1 MATLKMEGPL
11 HPSQVRVYFRSS
23 VRYNDRHFLM
33 QKQAELTGV
42 GGPWTHVP
50 ADLERRRAIERAV
63 VSYVGRERLVPP
75 LTAGELASHAECV
88 ASAVAIRADELPYV
102 SLLLNNV
109 LWSDVVAGVPFER
122 RLLLLPQCLAN
133 TAVCKADRD
142 DLGLLCAQCGGCPIG
157 ELQTEADRLGY
168 VTLVAEGTTVVSKLL
183 TSGKVDA
190 VIGVGCMDSLRRIF
204 PIMHAH
210 AIPGQGIPL
219 LTDGCV
225 STTVDVAWAL
235 EIIRAHKAKMSDGV
249 ADLDAVSSVIRRWFA
264 AESLSALMGGGATEA
279 QRVGQEWLM
288 TGGKRWRPM
297 LTAALFETAGG
308 DIERI
313 KEAAIAVECF
323 HKASL
328 IHDDIE
334 DNDDERY
341 GEPTVHKRVGVP
353 AAINAGDYLIGEG
366 YRLLAASDFPGE
378 VRAAMLLAAAR
389 GHRELCLGQ
398 GEELAFCRRPSPV
411 SEPAVLK
418 IYEQKT
424 AAAFEVAV
432 LVGAAAAGVD
442 AGTCA
447 QLSAFSRAVG
457 TAYQIQDDIEDF
469 RSVRG
474 RAADML
480 AMRPTLFLAVAC
492 MSDHPEVR
500 AALDAVWQGDAE
512 GRQRLIDVVEAA
524 GLHTRVELLYAH
536 YRHET
541 ERVLSGIPH
550 AGLNRLLRRIMVR
563 MLK

>member
-1 MATLKMEGPL
+1 MKKESDILESGAARL
-11 HPSQVRVYFRSS
+11 F
-23 VRYNDRHFLM
+23 
-33 QKQAELTGV
+33 
-42 GGPWTHVP
+42 VP
-50 ADLERRRAIERAV
+50 TEHERRLALERAV
-63 VSYVGRERLVPP
+63 AAYVASERLVPP
-75 LTAGELASHAECV
+75 LTAEELGAHAHCAAAAVSARPEELA
-88 ASAVAIRADELPYV
+88 YV
-102 SLLLNNV
+102 SVLLNNV
-109 LWSDVVAGVPFER
+109 LWADVVAGVPYER
-122 RLLLLPQCLAN
+122 RLLLLPQCLAD
-133 TAVCKADRD
+133 AEVCRAERD
-142 DLGLLCAQCGGCPIG
+142 GLGLLCAQCGGCSIHA
-157 ELQTEADRLGY
+157 LQAEADRLGY

-190 VIGVGCMDSLRRIF
+190 VIGVGCLEALRRIF
-204 PIMHAH
+204 PIMNTH

-219 LTDGCV
+219 LADGCV
-225 STTVDVAWAL
+225 HTTVDVPWAL
-235 EIIRAHKAKMSDGV
+235 DIIRVRKPALSDGV
-249 ADLDAVSSVIRRWFA
+249 TDLDAVAAVVRRWFA
-264 AESLSALMGGGATEA
+264 PDALDALMGTGVAEA
-279 QRVGQEWLM
+279 QRVGREWLM

-297 LTAALFETAGG
+297 LTAAVFETAGG

-313 KEAAIAVECF
+313 RPAAVAVECF

-341 GEPTVHKRVGVP
+341 GEPTVHRRYGVP

-366 YRLLAASDFPGE
+366 YRLLASAEFAGD
-378 VRAAMLLAAAR
+378 VRAEMTVAAAR

-411 SEPAVLK
+411 SEAAVLR

-432 LVGAAAAGVD
+432 LVGALAAGAD
-442 AGTCA
+442 AALCA

-492 MSDHPEVR
+492 LSDNGDVR
-500 AALDAVWQGDAE
+500 GALDAVWKGDAE
-512 GRQRLIDVVEAA
+512 GRLRLIDAVQAA

-541 ERVLSGIPH
+541 ERVVSGLQH
-550 AGLNRLLRRIMVR
+550 TGLKRLLRRIMMK

>member
-1 MATLKMEGPL
+1 MRTESDIEGAEVKRL
-11 HPSQVRVYFRSS
+11 CVPS
-23 VRYNDRHFLM
+23 DR
-33 QKQAELTGV
+33 
-42 GGPWTHVP
+42 
-50 ADLERRRAIERAV
+50 DRRCALERAV
-63 VSYVGRERLVPP
+63 VSYASCERLEPP
-75 LTAGELASHAECV
+75 LTAEELAAHARC
-88 ASAVAIRADELPYV
+88 AAVAVAATADELAYLSV
-102 SLLLNNV
+102 LLNNV
-109 LWSDVVAGVPFER
+109 LWADVVTGVPYER
-122 RLLLLPQCLAN
+122 RLLLLPQCLAD
-133 TAVCKADRD
+133 TEVCQADRD
-142 DLGLLCAQCGGCPIG
+142 GLGLLCAQCGGCPIH
-157 ELQTEADRLGY
+157 ELQAEADRLGY

-190 VIGVGCMDSLRRIF
+190 VIGVGCLESLRRIF
-204 PIMHAH
+204 PIMNTH

-225 STTVDVAWAL
+225 RTSVDVPWAL
-235 EIIRAHKAKMSDGV
+235 NLIRMRKDTLANGIT
-249 ADLDAVSSVIRRWFA
+249 DLDAVAAVVRRWFLPA
-264 AESLSALMGGGATEA
+264 QLEAVLGAGSADA
-279 QRVGQEWLM
+279 QRVAQEWLM

-297 LTAALFETAGG
+297 LTAAVFETAGG

-313 KEAAIAVECF
+313 RPAAVAVECF

-341 GEPTVHKRVGVP
+341 GELTVHRRYGVP

-366 YRLLAASDFPGE
+366 YRLLAAAGFPDG
-378 VRAAMLLAAAR
+378 VRANMTLAAAR

-398 GEELAFCRRPSPV
+398 GEELAFVRRPFPV
-411 SEPAVLK
+411 TEASVLR

-432 LVGAAAAGVD
+432 LVGALAAGADD
-442 AGTCA
+442 ALCA

-469 RSVRG
+469 LSVRG

-492 MSDHPEVR
+492 LSDHADVR
-500 AALDAVWQGDAE
+500 SALDAVWKGDAE
-512 GRQRLIDVVEAA
+512 GRLRLIDAIQAA

-541 ERVLSGIPH
+541 ERVMSGIQH
-550 AGLNRLLRRIMVR
+550 TGLKRLLRRIMMK

>member
-1 MATLKMEGPL
+1 
-11 HPSQVRVYFRSS
+11 
-23 VRYNDRHFLM
+23 M
-33 QKQAELTGV
+33 QKRADKRGADEPQLR
-42 GGPWTHVP
+42 VP
-50 ADLERRRAIERAV
+50 ADPARRRAIERAV
-63 VSYVGRERLVPP
+63 AEYAGRERLVPP
-75 LTAGELASHAECV
+75 LTAGELAAHAEC
-88 ASAVAIRADELPYV
+88 AGAGLTLADDERAYV
-102 SLLLNNV
+102 SLMLNNV
-109 LWSDVVAGVPFER
+109 LWADVVAGVPFER
-122 RLLLLPQCLAN
+122 RLLLLPQCLAS
-133 TAVCKADRD
+133 TATCKADRD
-142 DLGLLCAQCGGCPIG
+142 SLGLLCAQCGGCSIG
-157 ELQTEADRLGY
+157 ELQAEADRLGY

-183 TSGKVDA
+183 TSGKVDV

-219 LTDGCV
+219 LADGCV
-225 STTVDVAWAL
+225 NTTLDVAWAL
-235 EIIRAHKAKMSDGV
+235 EVIRACKPKSSDGV
-249 ADLDAVSSVIRRWFA
+249 PDLDAVSAVVRRWFS
-264 AESLSALMGGGATEA
+264 AESLASLMGGGGTEA
-279 QRVGQEWLM
+279 QRAGQEWLM

-313 KEAAIAVECF
+313 RDAAVAVECF

-341 GEPTVHKRVGVP
+341 GEPTVHKRYGVP

-378 VRAAMLLAAAR
+378 VRAAMVLAASR

-398 GEELAFCRRPSPV
+398 GEELAFCRKPSPV
-411 SEPAVLK
+411 SEPAVLR

-424 AAAFEVAV
+424 SAAFEVAV

-442 AGTCA
+442 AATCA

-457 TAYQIQDDIEDF
+457 TAYQIQDDVEDF

-492 MSDHPEVR
+492 ASDHPAVR
-500 AALDAVWQGDAE
+500 AALDAVWRGDAE
-512 GRQRLIDVVEAA
+512 GRQRLIDVIEEA

-541 ERVLSGIPH
+541 ERVLAGIPH
-550 AGLNRLLRRIMVR
+550 VGLNRLLRRIMVR

>member
-1 MATLKMEGPL
+1 
-11 HPSQVRVYFRSS
+11 
-23 VRYNDRHFLM
+23 M
-33 QKQAELTGV
+33 QKEAIKL
-42 GGPWTHVP
+42 GGADKGLSVP
-50 ADLERRRAIERAV
+50 VERDRRSALERAV
-63 VSYVGRERLVPP
+63 ASYAAHERLVPP
-75 LTAGELASHAECV
+75 LTADELAAHAKCA
-88 ASAVAIRADELPYV
+88 ASAVQAVAEELPYV
-102 SLLLNNV
+102 SVLLNNV
-109 LWSDVVAGVPFER
+109 LWADVVAGVPYER
-122 RLLLLPQCLAN
+122 RLLLLPQCLSD
-133 TAVCKADRD
+133 TEVCRADRD
-142 DLGLLCAQCGGCPIG
+142 GLGLLCAQCGACSIG
-157 ELQTEADRLGY
+157 ELQAEADRLGY

-190 VIGVGCMDSLRRIF
+190 VIGVGCLDSLRRIF
-204 PIMHAH
+204 PIMNTH

-219 LTDGCV
+219 LADGCV
-225 STTVDVAWAL
+225 HTSVDVPWAF
-235 EIIRAHKAKMSDGV
+235 EVIRARKPRLSEGV
-249 ADLDAVSSVIRRWFA
+249 TDLDSVAETVRRWFMP
-264 AESLSALMGGGATEA
+264 ESLASLMGSGATEA
-279 QRVGQEWLM
+279 QRVGHEWLM

-297 LTAALFETAGG
+297 LTASVFETAGG

-313 KEAAIAVECF
+313 RSSAIAVECF

-334 DNDDERY
+334 DGDDERY
-341 GEPTVHKRVGVP
+341 GEPTVHKRYGVP

-366 YRLLAASDFPGE
+366 YRLLAASSFSGD
-378 VRAAMLLAAAR
+378 VRADMMLAAAR

-411 SEPAVLK
+411 TESTVLR

-432 LVGAAAAGVD
+432 LVGAVAAGVD
-442 AGTCA
+442 TATCA
-447 QLSAFSRAVG
+447 LLSAFSRAVG

-492 MSDHPEVR
+492 MSEHGAVR
-500 AALDAVWQGDAE
+500 DALGAVWKGDAE
-512 GRQRLIDVVEAA
+512 GRQRLIGAIEEA

-541 ERVLSGIPH
+541 ERVLSGIQH
-550 AGLNRLLRRIMVR
+550 SGLKRLLRRIMMK
-563 MLK
+563 MLR